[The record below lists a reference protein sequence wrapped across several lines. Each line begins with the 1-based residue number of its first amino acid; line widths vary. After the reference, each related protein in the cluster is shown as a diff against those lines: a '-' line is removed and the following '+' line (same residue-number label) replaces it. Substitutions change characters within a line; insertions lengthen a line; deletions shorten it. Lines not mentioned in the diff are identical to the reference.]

1 MLGLL
6 TIWQQT
12 GIFKTEAKRPRR
24 GHQKGQFM
32 YIRAAGQQYTRFL
45 DQLHSERLFNWY
57 MEVGCRTGRTFA
69 AVRSKTIA
77 VDPFFLTENNIIYSK
92 PALHVFQ
99 TKSDDFFESGFLKK
113 LGIKLSF
120 SFLDGMHLFEYL
132 LRDFM
137 HTEANSAADS
147 VIALHDCCPASNEMT
162 TRDLDNLPKRAW
174 TGDVWKL
181 IPILQE
187 YRPKLKI
194 TVLDCKPTGLVLV
207 SGLDPKNT
215 VLAKNYDAILAKYM
229 DITLETY
236 GPEKFYGSFNYT
248 NAREFR
254 DAGYPLFDKCSIA
267 NELALIPTKVS
278 P

>member
-1 MLGLL
+1 
-6 TIWQQT
+6 
-12 GIFKTEAKRPRR
+12 
-24 GHQKGQFM
+24 M

-113 LGIKLSF
+113 LGVKLSF

-132 LRDFM
+132 LRDLM
-137 HTEANSAADS
+137 NTEANSAGDG

-194 TVLDCKPTGLVLV
+194 TVLDCKPTGLVLI
-207 SGLDPKNT
+207 SGLEPKNT

-229 DITLETY
+229 DVTLENF
-236 GPEKFYGSFNYT
+236 GPEKFYSSFEYT
-248 NAREFR
+248 NARGFR

-267 NELALIPTKVS
+267 NELALNPTKVS